1 MANPD
6 NKNKTVTWNELL
18 ESISTGAAHADETN
32 WKIFRYLQQNYKTMG
47 SVMARTLL
55 AAYMKLHI
63 KRMSLV
69 DSCMLG
75 MAVKISEAYSDF
87 KFPKFLEA
95 WGYDSCLRPQDLR
108 RETGKDGRQYLSLKE
123 RVDRALQAYMLH
135 HPEEC
140 SGKCEDIVSMYA
152 VKVFEKEANGRKR
165 RYVKLVA
172 PNGSEFIADSHQFPC
187 RPWKI
192 CGCMFDV
199 LKRTS
204 VKGNERAADIVV
216 SRKRVDEV
224 FSVEVG
230 YVDFIDEI
238 HGHIHVYDSQSRH
251 FVAERENVN
260 IPQMPNLSN
269 TSTTSNSKFQTQ
281 QLPVGAADQLK
292 TPNSKFLIP
301 QGSFVRFC
309 PIIVNGD
316 HFKSAAIVGVMDK
329 YEGRKA
335 FGIYEAKVDYAN
347 AKDRYI
353 RYSIESAIRYTPEGD
368 IIKGGF
374 ASTAALP
381 DDVRNNIVAGSHV
394 HLILF
399 LKRGKD
405 GMKHNYVVEV
415 F

>member
-1 MANPD
+1 MANPE
-6 NKNKTVTWNELL
+6 NNNPIVTWDELL
-18 ESISTGAAHADETN
+18 ESISTGDAHAEETN

-75 MAVKISEAYSDF
+75 MAVKISETYSDF
-87 KFPKFLEA
+87 HFPKFLEA

-108 RETGKDGRQYLSLKE
+108 RETGKYGRQYLSLKE
-123 RVDRALQAYMLH
+123 RVERALQAYFLH
-135 HPEEC
+135 HPEER
-140 SGKCEDIVSMYA
+140 SSDVEGVVSMYA

-172 PNGSEFIADSHQFPC
+172 ANGTELIADSHQFPC
-187 RPWKI
+187 RPWEI
-192 CGCMFDV
+192 CGHMFDV
-199 LKRTS
+199 LTRVS
-204 VKGNERAADIVV
+204 AKGNERAVDIVV
-216 SRKRVDEV
+216 SRNRVDEV
-224 FSVEVG
+224 FPVEVG
-230 YVDFIDEI
+230 YVDFVDES

-260 IPQMPNLSN
+260 IGGIGAPLK
-269 TSTTSNSKFQTQ
+269 TTISKF
-281 QLPVGAADQLK
+281 P
-292 TPNSKFLIP
+292 IP

-316 HFKSAAIVGVMDK
+316 RFKSAAIISIMDK

-347 AKDRYI
+347 VKDKYL
-353 RYSIESAIRYTPEGD
+353 RYSIESTIKYTPEGD

-374 ASTAALP
+374 ASTVALP
-381 DDVRNNIVAGSHV
+381 DDVRNSIVAGSHV
-394 HLILF
+394 RMILF

-405 GMKHNYVVEV
+405 GMKHNYVAEI